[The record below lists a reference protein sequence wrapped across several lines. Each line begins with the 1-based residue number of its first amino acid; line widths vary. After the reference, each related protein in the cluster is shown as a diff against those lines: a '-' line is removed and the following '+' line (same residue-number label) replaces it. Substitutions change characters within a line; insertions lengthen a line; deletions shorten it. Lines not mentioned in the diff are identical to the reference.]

1 MLARQ
6 IGKSDILLKK
16 DNFASLEF
24 FLKDEQNSS
33 KYTYI
38 GEVNSENEMEGYGKL
53 WNDSYCYHGKFKNN
67 TFNGAGILKYTGNAK
82 DLGQNFVTFYK
93 GNFVRNKK
101 NGEGQENYFSNE
113 YYKGT
118 FLNDLRHG
126 SGILFNMN
134 GEAKI
139 ESSWELGRSVNNS
152 NITEYYPNGCLE
164 YRGEYN
170 GLHRHGKGV
179 LCNKRGEII
188 FDGLLSDGEKQEGK
202 LFSNNFIIFQG
213 SFREGLP
220 NGGTFYH
227 DNGVKLCDA
236 TVVWSGAS
244 EENNLSFSLVG
255 KTIVYDQTGNKM
267 FDGELIPHP
276 KPELSK
282 IEVGKESIN
291 SLTSKYIDIVVDK
304 EGNKNRYWFTYGTG
318 TCYYLNSVPMKRMII
333 NKDTL
338 KLDGEYIS
346 YWDNSQTKSVFCFKE
361 GNFDGEQK
369 MYYSDGK
376 LKQTTIYNNGL
387 KNGYDCQYNESETN
401 LIRAKIFYENNN
413 PKTMLLFFNDSEKKF
428 FEGDVNHLLK
438 YHGNGTLYYDN
449 ENNSI
454 QYQGDFQNHKYHGD
468 GVLYHQNG
476 NKHYEGG
483 FVNGRRHGL
492 GTSHYE
498 STGTIEYT
506 GDWVGDEKHGEGS
519 LFTEAGEIV
528 YNGNFHYNDMS
539 FGNN

>member
-16 DNFASLEF
+16 DNFASFEF

-38 GEVNSENEMEGYGKL
+38 GEVNSENEMNGYGKL
-53 WNDSYCYHGKFKNN
+53 WNDSYCYHGNFKNN
-67 TFNGAGILKYTGNAK
+67 TFDGAGILKYTGNTK

-101 NGEGQENYFSNE
+101 NGEGHEIYFSNE

-126 SGILFNMN
+126 KGTLFNMN

-152 NITEYYPNGCLE
+152 NITEYYSNGCLE

-170 GLHRHGKGV
+170 GMHRHGKGV
-179 LCNKRGEII
+179 LCNKKGEII
-188 FDGLLSDGEKQEGK
+188 FEGLLEEGKKKEGK

-213 SFREGLP
+213 SFKEGLP
-220 NGGTFYH
+220 SEGTFYH

-236 TVVWSGAS
+236 SVFWCGDS
-244 EENNLSFSLVG
+244 ENGSLSFSLVG
-255 KTIVYDQTGNKM
+255 QTIVYDQNGDKM
-267 FDGELIPHP
+267 FEGELIPHP
-276 KPELSK
+276 KPKLSK
-282 IEVGKESIN
+282 IEDNKEDYN
-291 SLTSKYIDIVVDK
+291 SLTSKCIDIVVDK
-304 EGNKNRYWFTYGTG
+304 EGEKNKYWFTYGTG
-318 TCYYLNSVPMKRMII
+318 TIYYSNSIPMKRMTV

-361 GNFDGEQK
+361 GEFDGEQK
-369 MYYSDGK
+369 LYYSDGK
-376 LKQTTIYNNGL
+376 LKQTTNYNNGM
-387 KNGYDCQYNESETN
+387 KNGFDCQYNENGDN
-401 LIRAKIFYENNN
+401 LIRAKIYYENNN
-413 PKTMLLFFNDSEKKF
+413 SKTMLLFFNDSEKKF
-428 FEGDVNHLLK
+428 YEGDVNHLLE

-454 QYQGDFQNHKYHGD
+454 QYQGNFQNHKYHGD

-476 NKHYEGG
+476 HKQYEGG
-483 FVNGRRHGL
+483 FVNEKRQGL

-528 YNGNFHYNDMS
+528 YNGTFHYDDMS